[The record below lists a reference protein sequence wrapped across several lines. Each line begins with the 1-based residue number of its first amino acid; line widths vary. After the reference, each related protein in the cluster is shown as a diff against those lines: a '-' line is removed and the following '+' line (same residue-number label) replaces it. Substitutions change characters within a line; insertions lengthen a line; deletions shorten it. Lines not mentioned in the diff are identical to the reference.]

1 MVSSKRVQKLSNLA
15 RGMGWGVLGTLLLS
29 IGSAYFP
36 FSMVQEAQNRLAQQ
50 QQDLEQARQAPGK
63 LRVLQQQLAT
73 LQQEL
78 AFLER
83 GVSEREYIP
92 TMLKQIEQTA
102 RERNMQVVAVRPQ
115 NQTQQNASS
124 SEDKKKNASKPYD
137 EQLIEISLSG
147 DFWNLVSVL
156 KQLDAY
162 PKILA
167 VQTMQ
172 VQSKSSSL
180 QNAQGNPEL
189 EVKMTVKAFIF
200 RTSRPSSSATQSSD
214 SQSGG

>member
-1 MVSSKRVQKLSNLA
+1 MVSSKRVQKLMHLA
-15 RGMGWGVLGTLLLS
+15 RWMSWGVLGTLLLS

-36 FSMVQEAQNRLAQQ
+36 FSMVQEAHRRLAEQQ
-50 QQDLEQARQAPGK
+50 QELDKARQAPGQ
-63 LRVLQQQLAT
+63 LRVLQQQLTT

-115 NQTQQNASS
+115 NQSQQNTSN
-124 SEDKKKNASKPYD
+124 DKQQKNSAKPYD

-147 DFWNLVSVL
+147 DFWNLVNVL

-172 VQSKSSSL
+172 VQSKTSL
-180 QNAQGNPEL
+180 APSAQGNPEL

-200 RTSRPSSSATQSSD
+200 RPSSSTPQNSESP
-214 SQSGG
+214 SGG